1 MCVYSVL
8 FGIWIGFV
16 VQGFGG
22 LLGFCCFC
30 GVGVCF
36 GLGFYVVCLLGLLF
50 FFFFLTEMVNYNPR
64 NNYRCE
70 KCCL

>member
-1 MCVYSVL
+1 MVMCVYSVL

-50 FFFFLTEMVNYNPR
+50 FVFFFNRDGKL
-64 NNYRCE
+64 
-70 KCCL
+70 